1 MYWLL
6 CTSAE
11 EVRARWKP
19 HEWWAYWVS
28 DSSFVSF
35 LWSLVYNFAVQKMRH
50 KAMCIVGLVYFGH
63 FSLISEAL
71 LSILFSVCLL
81 LLPLKKKKFKLAKT
95 AAAGGGDGEQYQ
107 PLLQCECQQAYGNQP
122 RVLSCYSSCL
132 RINAYSFKS
141 SSGIFKINK
150 TDVVLRSF
158 PKGPNTVSKS
168 IYLIWQKGS
177 MPSTQLGFEHL
188 LLADGW
194 SKSCSSYR
202 MGTQG

>member
-1 MYWLL
+1 M
-6 CTSAE
+6 
-11 EVRARWKP
+11 KP
-19 HEWWAYWVS
+19 GLQVQFCSQENETQSNGHNR
-28 DSSFVSF
+28 FGF
-35 LWSLVYNFAVQKMRH
+35 ILVTF
-50 KAMCIVGLVYFGH
+50 
-63 FSLISEAL
+63 L
-71 LSILFSVCLL
+71 LSQKPYSQFFFLSACFCCLFFFFF
-81 LLPLKKKKFKLAKT
+81 KFKLAKT

-107 PLLQCECQQAYGNQP
+107 PLLQCECQQAYGDQP
-122 RVLSCYSSCL
+122 WVLSCYPNCL

-158 PKGPNTVSKS
+158 PKGPNTMSKS
-168 IYLIWQKGS
+168 IYLIWQKGT
-177 MPSTQLGFEHL
+177 MPSTQLGFEQL

>member
-1 MYWLL
+1 M
-6 CTSAE
+6 
-11 EVRARWKP
+11 
-19 HEWWAYWVS
+19 
-28 DSSFVSF
+28 SSGHTESLKLPFVSL
-35 LWSLVYNFAVQKMRH
+35 LWSLVYKFNSAVKKMRH
-50 KAMCIVGLVYFGH
+50 KAMGIIGLVLFW
-63 FSLISEAL
+63 S
-71 LSILFSVCLL
+71 LFSYLRSLTLNSFFCLL
-81 LLPLKKKKFKLAKT
+81 AFVAFFFFFFNFKLANT

-107 PLLQCECQQAYGNQP
+107 PLLQCECQQAYGDQP
-122 RVLSCYSSCL
+122 WVLSCYPNCL

-158 PKGPNTVSKS
+158 PKGPNTMSKS
-168 IYLIWQKGS
+168 IYLIWQKGT
-177 MPSTQLGFEHL
+177 MPSTQLGFEQL

>member
-1 MYWLL
+1 
-6 CTSAE
+6 
-11 EVRARWKP
+11 
-19 HEWWAYWVS
+19 
-28 DSSFVSF
+28 
-35 LWSLVYNFAVQKMRH
+35 
-50 KAMCIVGLVYFGH
+50 MCIVGLAYFGH

-71 LSILFSVCLL
+71 HSILFSVCLL
-81 LLPLKKKKFKLAKT
+81 LLPLKKKKIKLAKT
-95 AAAGGGDGEQYQ
+95 AAAGGADGEQYQ

-188 LLADGW
+188 LLADG
-194 SKSCSSYR
+194 
-202 MGTQG
+202 

>member
-1 MYWLL
+1 MYLSRGSEGKMKTTRVVGTLSLWQFL
-6 CTSAE
+6 CFFP
-11 EVRARWKP
+11 VKP
-19 HEWWAYWVS
+19 GLQFCSPENETQSNVHSRFGLFW
-28 DSSFVSF
+28 SFFSYLRSLTLNSF
-35 LWSLVYNFAVQKMRH
+35 F
-50 KAMCIVGLVYFGH
+50 
-63 FSLISEAL
+63 
-71 LSILFSVCLL
+71 CLL
-81 LLPLKKKKFKLAKT
+81 AFVAFKKRKKFKLAKT

-107 PLLQCECQQAYGNQP
+107 PLLQWECQQAYGNQP